1 MPYKEPVWYINAS
14 TGLAILKDG
23 SIVIWDVYQRSVT
36 DHELNL
42 YLDQPCNCTLC
53 LYSDNRKRRAS
64 MDATEYHDYCMS
76 MV

>member
-1 MPYKEPVWYINAS
+1 MIFKEPVWYINSS
-14 TGLAILKDG
+14 TGLAILKNG
-23 SIVIWDVYQRSVT
+23 SIVIWDVYYKSVS

-42 YLDQPCNCTLC
+42 YLDNPCNCSLC
-53 LYSDNRKRRAS
+53 SSSENRKRRAS